1 MKKLIFVPLAVA
13 LLIPVSVLAQ
23 DTAKPDAVTQAGLKS
38 PPASTK
44 TVTLSGKVGE
54 DGKTLTTRKNSLWTV
69 ANPELMKDH
78 AGQQVKVKCQISP
91 DPDTNKIHVLSVKVT
106 PGEMKYVANRGDA
119 AFRR

>member
-23 DTAKPDAVTQAGLKS
+23 DTAKPDAVTQTSLKS

-78 AGQQVKVKCQISP
+78 AGQQVKVKCQMSP